1 MIEILV
7 LINITKIFGRL
18 ATQKG
23 LSAGLWKLYIVLAW
37 FFAEFTGIFIGV
49 LLFPDTMLVYLLFGY
64 SFAAAAYYL
73 LKYILNKKPD
83 LVDDEWLAQLGQA
96 EETGKLDEGIHYN

>member
-23 LSAGLWKLYIVLAW
+23 LSAVWWKLYIVLAW

-49 LLFPDTMLVYLLFGY
+49 LLFPDAMLVYLLFGY
-64 SFAAAAYYL
+64 GFAAGAYYL

-83 LVDDEWLAQLGQA
+83 LVDDEWLSQLGQGQ
-96 EETGKLDEGIHYN
+96 ETGKLDEGIHYN